1 MKAVIMAGGEGS
13 RLRPLTCNLPKPLA
27 RLCGRPVLEY
37 IFDLLIRHGVNE
49 AAVTLGY
56 LAGMIEEQYREGY
69 RQLKLAFVTEE
80 SPLGTA
86 GGVTLAARGWDEPF
100 LVISGDAMCDL
111 DLSLAKRQHE
121 LTGAAV
127 TILGVEVEDPR
138 EYGLMQ
144 IDTEGRVMQF
154 IEKPGWGQ
162 VTTNLANTGIYL
174 LRPDVLRLV
183 PDGSPFDFAKDL
195 FPQLMERGEEIFCCP
210 MGGYWCDI
218 GDLGAYLRCQRDMLE
233 RRMQCALPAAP
244 QDSQGVYL
252 RGAMPQGDYDLVA
265 PVYIGEEVEIAPG
278 AVVGPYAV
286 LDDGC
291 AIGERA
297 KIRGSVLLQN
307 VSVSTGASLTGAI
320 ACAGAT
326 IRRDAQLF
334 EGCAVGEGAVI
345 GAGAALHPQA
355 AVWPHKQVENGAVV
369 RGHVK
374 YGNQP
379 AALFG
384 DGSIGGATAIGGGEG
399 VPLTPETCAT
409 LGAAAGSV
417 KSCKKAGVAC
427 DGAGGGKALALALM
441 GGLMASGSHVWSF
454 GDCFEAQ
461 LSFFTAFCG
470 LGLGLYVRGGKEPCV
485 RICGEGG
492 LPVPRT
498 LEREIETRL
507 RQGNFHRCAGDAC
520 KEIADMSS
528 IRMMY
533 GREMM
538 KQAPEGLEGIY
549 AHVKSRNPAVQEL
562 LEDTLARLGSQPGG
576 PLLILDETGVT
587 LSAEEG
593 GQRLSAERLLA
604 LCCQWEFQQGGD
616 VALPYDA
623 PEMLDALAA
632 HAGRSTLRYLSSPA
646 DQSDSAARQLSARQ
660 VWVRDGLFRAVRLL
674 SIVKETGRSL
684 TQLSS
689 ELPPFYV
696 ERKSFALPCPPSM
709 LQKLLG
715 ERDGEAVPESAREGI
730 VLRKRDGRI
739 LITPGKSGRRVSVLA
754 EAESMEAAKELC
766 DGIEKILANI

>member
-1 MKAVIMAGGEGS
+1 MKGGFLMKAVIMAGGEGS

-49 AAVTLGY
+49 AALTLGY
-56 LAGMIEEQYREGY
+56 LAGMIEEQYGASY
-69 RQLKLAFVTEE
+69 RQLKLEFVTEE
-80 SPLGTA
+80 EPLGTA
-86 GGVTLAARGWDEPF
+86 GGVSLAARGWNEPF

-144 IDTEGRVMQF
+144 VDTENRVMQF
-154 IEKPGWGQ
+154 IEKPAWGQ

-174 LRPDVLRLV
+174 MRPDVMALV
-183 PDGSPFDFAKDL
+183 PEGRPFDFAKDL

-210 MGGYWCDI
+210 MEGYWCDI

-233 RRMQCALPAAP
+233 RKVQCALPAAP
-244 QDSQGVYL
+244 QDSQGIYT

-278 AVVGPYAV
+278 AVIGPFAV

-307 VSVSTGASLTGAI
+307 VSVSSGASLTGAI
-320 ACAGAT
+320 VCSGAS
-326 IRRDAQLF
+326 IRRDAQFF
-334 EGCAVGEGAVI
+334 EGCAVGEGAVV

-355 AVWPHKQVENGAVV
+355 AVWPYKQVESGAVV

-374 YGNQP
+374 YGNQT

-384 DGSIGGATAIGGGEG
+384 DGGIGGGEG
-399 VPLTPETCAT
+399 APLTPETCAA
-409 LGAAAGSV
+409 LGAAVGSV

-427 DGAGGGKALALALM
+427 DGTGGAKALALALM
-441 GGLMASGSHVWSF
+441 GGLIASGSHVWSF

-470 LGLGLYVRGGKEPCV
+470 LGLGLYVHGGKEPCV

-492 LPVPRT
+492 LPVPRA

-507 RQGNFHRCAGDAC
+507 RRGDVHYCADDAC

-533 GREMM
+533 SREMM
-538 KQAPEGLEGIY
+538 KQAPEGLEGVC
-549 AHVKSRNPAVQEL
+549 AHVHSPNPAAQEL
-562 LEDTLARLGSQPGG
+562 LEDTLARLGCQIGSG
-576 PLLILDETGVT
+576 PLLVLDETGAVLT
-587 LSAEEG
+587 AEEDG
-593 GQRLSAERLLA
+593 RRFSAERLLA

-616 VALPYDA
+616 IALPYDA

-632 HAGRSTLRYLSSPA
+632 HAGRSTLRYLASPA
-646 DQSDSAARQLSARQ
+646 DQSDAVARRLSARQ

-674 SIVKETGRSL
+674 SISKEMGLGLAR
-684 TQLSS
+684 LSAM
-689 ELPPFYV
+689 LPPFYV
-696 ERKSFALPCPPSM
+696 ESKSFALPCPPSM
-709 LQKLLG
+709 LQKLLD
-715 ERDGEAVPESAREGI
+715 ERHSGAVPESAREGI
-730 VLRKRDGRI
+730 VLRKQGGRV
-739 LITPGKSGRRVSVLA
+739 LITPDKSGRRVSVLA
-754 EAESMEAAKELC
+754 EAASMEIAKELC
-766 DGIEKILANI
+766 EGIEKLLK